1 MDLHN
6 IVLHQ
11 IIKEQLDEPE
21 LNLSENLLPVNE
33 LSIEFV
39 EKLIKSYSSKNPTY
53 GVFEDND
60 DLFPFQKYILRY
72 FEDNDFLSFTSDA
85 MDVLNNKI
93 NTPFATGGYV
103 VFVHYTQNNV
113 EFIITVMLDKSVQFS
128 VDDDNLTLRK
138 LKSLDLERMARANRV
153 NFTKWTGGEHQYLS
167 FIKGTRSVSV
177 YFQEFIGSTDMTSS
191 KQNTDN
197 LRVALQTYMRDNNY
211 DEDRKRDVLHR
222 VKGYSLRKYEAEED
236 LELRAISVLVDD
248 QLPDNFVDFITDNE
262 DVEVSGYFRVT
273 QKAHLKFFDKVIIK
287 ERGYSLEFDRNLKGT
302 KIFREGNSIV
312 ITEVPA
318 NILENF

>member
-1 MDLHN
+1 MELHN

-39 EKLIKSYSSKNPTY
+39 EKLIKSYSSKNPTH

-60 DLFPFQKYILRY
+60 DLFPFQKYVLRY
-72 FEDNDFLSFTSDA
+72 FRDNDFLSFTSDA
-85 MDVLNNKI
+85 MDVLNIKI

-103 VFVHYTQNNV
+103 VFVHYTQSNV

-153 NFTKWTGGEHQYLS
+153 NFTKWRGDEHQYLS

-211 DEDRKRDVLHR
+211 DDDRKRDVLHR
-222 VKGYSLRKYEAEED
+222 VKGYSLRKFEAEED
-236 LELRAISVLVDD
+236 LDLRAISVLVDD
-248 QLPDNFVDFITDNE
+248 QLPDNFIEFITDNE
-262 DVEVSGYFRVT
+262 DLEVSGYFRVT

-318 NILENF
+318 NILANF